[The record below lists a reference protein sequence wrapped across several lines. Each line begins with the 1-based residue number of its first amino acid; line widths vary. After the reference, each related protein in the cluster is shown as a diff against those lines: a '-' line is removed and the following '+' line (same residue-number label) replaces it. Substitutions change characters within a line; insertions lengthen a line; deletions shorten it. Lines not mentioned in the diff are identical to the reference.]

1 MKDCEQELRTVSL
14 ELGYFPSRSDLEMRG
29 LGSLSNRVQKT
40 GGFVFWS
47 KRLSISPK
55 NPRKIWTE
63 NMLIEELV
71 PVCEGI
77 GHMPSNHFLKSI
89 GKNDLAIQ
97 ISRRGGFSF
106 WSEKVGFERLHSD
119 SDTGWDGEKA
129 LLAIFEEKGFK
140 CERSA
145 ALKAPHDLLV
155 NDLIRIDVK
164 AANYAEYGACKG
176 WFYRIGKDAQADI
189 IALYELDTKDVYFI
203 PWNICPKTNI
213 TISVGGGK
221 YKNFKNRF
229 DLIES
234 LAEKRKSELDMW
246 NILD

>member
-1 MKDCEQELRTVSL
+1 MSEEEQLLRSLSL
-14 ELGYFPSRSDLEMRG
+14 ELGHFPSRGDLD
-29 LGSLSNRVQKT
+29 SKNLSYLSSRIQRT
-40 GGFVFWS
+40 GGFIHWS
-47 KRLSISPK
+47 EKLSI
-55 NPRKIWTE
+55 PRGQVKTKWTE
-63 NMLIEELV
+63 KLVFSELEQI
-71 PVCEGI
+71 CKTL
-77 GHMPSNHFLKSI
+77 GHMPSNSYLRTN
-89 GKNDLAIQ
+89 GRNDLASQ
-97 ISRRGGFSF
+97 IVRKGGFLS
-106 WSEKVGFERLHSD
+106 WAKKINFERIHSD
-119 SDTGWDGEKA
+119 SDTGWDGENA
-129 LLAIFEEKGFK
+129 LLTLFEEKGFK
-140 CERSA
+140 CERSTYT
-145 ALKAPHDLLV
+145 KAPHDLLV

-164 AANYAEYGACKG
+164 AANYAEYGPSKG

-234 LAEKRKSELDMW
+234 LAEKRKLELDMW